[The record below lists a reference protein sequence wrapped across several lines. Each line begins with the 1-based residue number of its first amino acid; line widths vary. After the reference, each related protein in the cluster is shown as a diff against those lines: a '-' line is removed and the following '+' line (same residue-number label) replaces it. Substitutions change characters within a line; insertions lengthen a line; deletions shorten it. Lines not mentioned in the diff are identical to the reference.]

1 MGQISVAHYFQH
13 PVAEIRRYA
22 AHYVEHPV
30 AYITS
35 NVAHYL

>member
-1 MGQISVAHYFQH
+1 
-13 PVAEIRRYA
+13 VAEIRRYA

-30 AYITS
+30 AQITS